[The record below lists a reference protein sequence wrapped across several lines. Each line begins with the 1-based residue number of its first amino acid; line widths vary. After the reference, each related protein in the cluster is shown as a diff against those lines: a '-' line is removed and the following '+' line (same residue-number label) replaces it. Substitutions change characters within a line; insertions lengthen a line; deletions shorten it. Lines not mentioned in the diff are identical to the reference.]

1 MITINILPD
10 QLVTTLL
17 YHKPSTKSI
26 ITVPKQEKNYKPVNV
41 DQMLHT
47 KLLAFVTLKALVCV
61 HESSKTICLK
71 LFSRLFRKFLI
82 PHFDILQILLIFHL
96 TVNLNESVKFLRSS
110 STTSKVK
117 KRVLKTP
124 IKTKLKVQVNFL
136 SHSYTSES
144 NTLLL

>member
-1 MITINILPD
+1 MIAINKLPD

-17 YHKPSTKSI
+17 YHKQSTKSI
-26 ITVPKQEKNYKPVNV
+26 ITVSKQEKNYKPEKVV
-41 DQMLHT
+41 QMLYK
-47 KLLAFVTLKALVCV
+47 KLLAFATLKALVGLY
-61 HESSKTICLK
+61 ESSKTICLK

-82 PHFDILQILLIFHL
+82 PHFYILQILLIFHL

-110 STTSKVK
+110 STTSKVIN
-117 KRVLKTP
+117 RVLKTP
-124 IKTKLKVQVNFL
+124 MKTKLKVQVNFL